1 MQAAIYQLTLVIG
14 LGTLVILLLR
24 GYGLQ
29 ESLTRS
35 GLVLVAVLIV
45 LVIAGNVMRLSLRQ
59 KAEDLGTEELTDA
72 IQTED
77 ESEDG
82 ESG

>member
-1 MQAAIYQLTLVIG
+1 MQAVIYQLTLVIG

-29 ESLTRS
+29 EALTRS
-35 GLVLVAVLIV
+35 ALVLVAVLFI
-45 LVIAGNVMRLSLRQ
+45 LIIAGNVMRLSLRQ
-59 KAEDLGTEELTDA
+59 RERDLEAEELPNETQ
-72 IQTED
+72 IEG

>member
-1 MQAAIYQLTLVIG
+1 MQAIIYQLTLVIG

-29 ESLTRS
+29 EALTRS
-35 GLVLVAVLIV
+35 ALVLVAVLFI
-45 LVIAGNVMRLSLRQ
+45 LIIAGNVMRLSLRQ
-59 KAEDLGTEELTDA
+59 RERDLEAEELPNETL
-72 IQTED
+72 IEG